1 MARSKT
7 LYIRDAQEA
16 LRQAQ
21 SIIAEGVTEVQQ
33 ARAAAVQ
40 ALQAATAL
48 NQLAGAMDAELDL
61 PKREPAR
68 SV

>member
-1 MARSKT
+1 MARSKA

-61 PKREPAR
+61 PKREPTR